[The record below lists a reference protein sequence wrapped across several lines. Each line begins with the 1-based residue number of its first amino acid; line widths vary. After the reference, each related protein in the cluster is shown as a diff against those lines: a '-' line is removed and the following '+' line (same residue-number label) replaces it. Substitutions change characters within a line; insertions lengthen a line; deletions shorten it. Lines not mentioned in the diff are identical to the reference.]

1 MLDWIPRN
9 CWARKL
15 DFFNWRDAV
24 VDGAQEEL
32 LELVEVQVRN
42 SFRAQHMIPDQHKT
56 SEVVAMMV
64 ETGGAQV
71 SEVFSMKR

>member
-1 MLDWIPRN
+1 MCLIGYLEIAEQGNWIFSIGVTP
-9 CWARKL
+9 WST
-15 DFFNWRDAV
+15 
-24 VDGAQEEL
+24 AQRES

-56 SEVVAMMV
+56 SEVVAIMV